1 MVYCSVA
8 LCQNGN
14 CERPDLSN
22 FRLPTDKQLSVWLK
36 FCHRAD
42 RKFEEEQEKAMAGE
56 ENNLRI
62 CSEHFTPD
70 SYRRTLNGKRILND
84 SSIPTIF
91 RIVDKSKT
99 TRSKRY
105 EKLAVKRRLAHEFC
119 AVKTTK
125 KGRFA
130 TNTSSAELGDVCQDH
145 TYADA
150 PRSNHVFYSPLAENA
165 RSIGTQTDVG
175 PSSSTGRAK
184 VGT

>member
-62 CSEHFTPD
+62 CSEHFY
-70 SYRRTLNGKRILND
+70 S
-84 SSIPTIF
+84 
-91 RIVDKSKT
+91 
-99 TRSKRY
+99 
-105 EKLAVKRRLAHEFC
+105 
-119 AVKTTK
+119 
-125 KGRFA
+125 RFLSQ
-130 TNTSSAELGDVCQDH
+130 NIEW
-145 TYADA
+145 
-150 PRSNHVFYSPLAENA
+150 
-165 RSIGTQTDVG
+165 
-175 PSSSTGRAK
+175 
-184 VGT
+184 